1 MRWPNERVL
10 VIPRAL
16 FDSLGAFE
24 GLTTEV
30 DRYLDTILDPASNS
44 FLARDLA
51 EDDPSF
57 KQIIA
62 YAIFHCRGRFLH
74 YVRGGKSGE
83 QRLASKGSIGIGG
96 HIDAQDAGQDSLG
109 RTTYVNGVDR
119 EINEELLLN
128 TPYRQKLVALINDDS
143 NEVGRVH
150 LGVVHLF
157 DLDSEDVQANEAP
170 ITALEF
176 LDFESLTAR
185 RDQLE
190 TWSQICLDRLPEL
203 IGGLPG

>member
-24 GLTTEV
+24 GLATEV
-30 DRYLDTILDPASNS
+30 DRYLDTILDPTNNS

-119 EINEELLLN
+119 EINEELLLH

-143 NEVGRVH
+143 NDVGRVH

-176 LDFESLTAR
+176 LDLETLTAR

-203 IGGLPG
+203 IGGLAV